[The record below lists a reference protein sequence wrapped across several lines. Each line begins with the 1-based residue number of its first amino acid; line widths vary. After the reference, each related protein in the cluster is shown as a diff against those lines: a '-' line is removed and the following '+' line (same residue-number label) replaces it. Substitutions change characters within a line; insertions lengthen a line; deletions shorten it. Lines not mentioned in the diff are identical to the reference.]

1 MRDTSIVSD
10 AKIKFYSELS
20 YVNVTE
26 GQTIRENVDTAY
38 DAAGRGESLGINTTS
53 PSRLESSLQSSA
65 VSECGDY
72 KIIDVC
78 NMEDANKNGLY
89 VMMVEDAPGHATIL
103 IRGTNGDLTEWIGD
117 DVALVNAGSQET
129 PQQTAIRE
137 YMERIGNDPQF
148 DGYTFTITGHSL
160 GGQLA
165 MHAAI
170 TADDAMK
177 GRIDGVVSMDGPG
190 FPQEY
195 LDKYAS
201 EINKLDGKMEHY
213 QWSLVG
219 NSLKQPGNVDNHILE
234 SANTYPEPFGLGRHD
249 VNSIKID
256 ENGNFVEG
264 EKDPLAN
271 FWGVVSNTADLADTN
286 IFTKILAVSALY
298 FTLLRTFP
306 TLIKIAAVVLVTV
319 AVVKVLAPIYDYLK
333 KLFTKQVGGTYDV
346 DITALLR
353 IAEEMETVSGEMFG
367 VAADAEDIIN
377 SVQSKT
383 TDIWILKNHTKGIID
398 DIQKDAKKY
407 GIGANIFINSSSNYH
422 QVDGRVNTSYEGV
435 KGTLPASDWG

>member
-117 DVALVNAGSQET
+117 DAALVKAGSQET

-137 YMERIGNDPQF
+137 YMERIGNDPRF

-201 EINKLDGKMEHY
+201 EIDKLNGKMEHY

-234 SANTYPEPFGLGRHD
+234 SANTYHEPLGVGRHD

-264 EKDPLAN
+264 EMDPLAKV
-271 FWGVVSNTADLADTN
+271 WGGISNTADFADTN
-286 IFTKILAVSALY
+286 IFTMILTVATLY
-298 FTLLRTFP
+298 FSIKTILP
-306 TLIKIAAVVLVTV
+306 SLIKIGAVIALCDAVVEGIRCLWDAIT
-319 AVVKVLAPIYDYLK
+319 K
-333 KLFTKQVGGTYDV
+333 KQVSGTFDV

-353 IAEEMETVSGEMFG
+353 IAEEMETLSGEMYG

-383 TDIWILKNHTKGIID
+383 ADIWILKNHTKAIID
-398 DIQKDAKKY
+398 DIQKDAKNY

-422 QVDGRVNTSYEGV
+422 QVDGRVNTSYDGV
-435 KGTLPASDWG
+435 KGTLPASEWG

>member
-117 DVALVNAGSQET
+117 DAALVKAGSQET

-137 YMERIGNDPQF
+137 YMERIGNDPRF

-201 EINKLDGKMEHY
+201 EIDKLNGKMEHY

-234 SANTYPEPFGLGRHD
+234 SANTYHEPLGVGRHD

-264 EKDPLAN
+264 EMDPLAKV
-271 FWGVVSNTADLADTN
+271 WGGISNTADFADTN
-286 IFTKILAVSALY
+286 IFTMILTVATLY
-298 FTLLRTFP
+298 FSIKTILP
-306 TLIKIAAVVLVTV
+306 SLIKIGAVIALCDAVVEGIRCLWDAIT
-319 AVVKVLAPIYDYLK
+319 K
-333 KLFTKQVGGTYDV
+333 KQVSGTFDV

-353 IAEEMETVSGEMFG
+353 IAEEMETLSGEMFG

-383 TDIWILKNHTKGIID
+383 ADIWILKNHTKAIID
-398 DIQKDAKKY
+398 DIQKDAKNY

-422 QVDGRVNTSYEGV
+422 QVDGRVNTSYDGV
-435 KGTLPASDWG
+435 KGTLPASEWG

>member
-53 PSRLESSLQSSA
+53 PSRLESSLESPA

-117 DVALVNAGSQET
+117 DAALVKAGSQET

-137 YMERIGNDPQF
+137 YMERIGNDPRF

-201 EINKLDGKMEHY
+201 EIDKLNGKMEHY

-234 SANTYPEPFGLGRHD
+234 SANTYHEPLGLGRHD

-264 EKDPLAN
+264 EMDPLAKV
-271 FWGVVSNTADLADTN
+271 WGGISNTADFADTN
-286 IFTKILAVSALY
+286 IFTMILTVATLY
-298 FTLLRTFP
+298 FSIKTILP
-306 TLIKIAAVVLVTV
+306 SLIKIGAVIALCDAVVEGIRCLWDAIT
-319 AVVKVLAPIYDYLK
+319 K
-333 KLFTKQVGGTYDV
+333 KQVSGTFDV

-353 IAEEMETVSGEMFG
+353 IAEEMETLSGEMFG

-383 TDIWILKNHTKGIID
+383 ADIWILKNHTKAIID
-398 DIQKDAKKY
+398 DIQKDAKNY

-422 QVDGRVNTSYEGV
+422 QVDGRVNTSYDGV
-435 KGTLPASDWG
+435 KGTLPASEWG